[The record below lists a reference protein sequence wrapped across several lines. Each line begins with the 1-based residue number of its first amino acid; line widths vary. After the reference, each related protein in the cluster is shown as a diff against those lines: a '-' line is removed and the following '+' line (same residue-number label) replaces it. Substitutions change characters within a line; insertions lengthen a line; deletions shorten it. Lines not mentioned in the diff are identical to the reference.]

1 MTSRSKFVIS
11 ILIAILVTAV
21 CTGYATSFYMRYS
34 AAAAGDRNYLT
45 NAEFVQWNKYKRLT
59 EVEKMIHE
67 NYYQQVDDEKLVT
80 GAINGMLAAM
90 GDPYSAYY
98 TPEEYTSLMQAQQGT
113 YAGIGVRI
121 TIGDDQL
128 VTIVEVFEDSPA
140 LAAGLQPGDK
150 IVQVDGAD
158 VTGMELDSV
167 SAKIKG
173 TIGTEVALGVKRGE
187 ESLSFSVQ
195 RQTVT
200 LKQIAYEMLQ
210 NDIGYIT
217 IDTFNGDAKEGFLN
231 AINTLKRDGAKGF
244 IVDIRWNPGGH
255 VDIVCDICDA
265 LLPAGTIVSTVTRQ
279 GVSETYKSDANY
291 LNMPIVVLVN
301 GSSASASEIMAGALQ
316 DYGLAKIVGNKTF
329 GKGVVQTIWPFRSD
343 GAGVK
348 LTTSVY
354 YTPNGRSL
362 HQVGITPDYE
372 VSLPAE
378 LEYNPSALTE
388 QNDTQLQKGI
398 EVLRGLIG
406 Q

>member
-11 ILIAILVTAV
+11 ILVAILVTAV